1 MEEAGLTIAGVA
13 KAAGVGV
20 ETVRYYERR
29 GLIRQPAR
37 RSGAYR
43 RYGSDHVKRMQF
55 VKRAQELGFSLE
67 EVASLLELEDGTN
80 RAQIQHIA
88 AARLSQIRDRVRGLR
103 RMERT
108 LNHLLDHCK
117 SGGTIRCPIIDA
129 ISGDESKVATSAA

>member
-1 MEEAGLTIAGVA
+1 MDDAGLTIAAVA

-29 GLIRQPAR
+29 GLVRQPAR

-43 RYGSDHVKRMQF
+43 RYGAEHVKRMRF
-55 VKRAQELGFSLE
+55 VKRAQELGFTLE

-80 RAQIQHIA
+80 RAEIRQIA
-88 AARLSQIRDRVRGLR
+88 SARLLQIRDRMRGLR

-108 LNHLLDHCK
+108 LAHLLDHCEA
-117 SGGTIRCPIIDA
+117 GGTVRCPIIDA
-129 ISGDESKVATSAA
+129 INVSPRAGDLK